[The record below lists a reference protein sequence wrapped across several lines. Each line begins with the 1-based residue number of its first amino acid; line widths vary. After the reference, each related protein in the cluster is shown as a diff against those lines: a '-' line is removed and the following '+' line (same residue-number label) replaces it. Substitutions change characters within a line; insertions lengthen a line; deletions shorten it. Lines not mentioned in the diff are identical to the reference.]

1 MAAELAP
8 ITLPPS
14 TPVAVRAYLRELRPT
29 VERLTE
35 GRLTFI
41 RRIGTLMEQVRLG
54 DTAAFATEANEVGRS
69 AASQYRYARLRIS
82 TLPVPAVCE
91 TCHEG
96 AISWIDMLIA
106 AADVLAEIGAVD
118 DPSRLREVQK
128 LLAESRVF
136 SNRFRNQYDSLV
148 QRLREHG
155 AAQPPPKPRKLA
167 RLLRFGRRG

>member
-1 MAAELAP
+1 MAAELAQN
-8 ITLPPS
+8 LPPS
-14 TPVAVRAYLRELRPT
+14 TPVAVRAYLRDLRPT

-35 GRLTFI
+35 SRQTFI
-41 RRIGTLMEQVRLG
+41 RSIGTLMEQVRQG
-54 DTAAFATEANEVGRS
+54 DAAGFEAEANEIGRS
-69 AASQYRYARLRIS
+69 TASQYRYARLRIA

-91 TCHEG
+91 ACHEG

-106 AADVLAEIGAVD
+106 AADVLAEIGAVN

-136 SNRFRNQYDSLV
+136 ANRFRTQYDSLV

-155 AAQPPPKPRKLA
+155 TAQPAKPRKVA
-167 RLLRFGRRG
+167 RLLRFGRG

>member
-8 ITLPPS
+8 TPLPPS

-35 GRLTFI
+35 SRMTFI

-54 DTAAFATEANEVGRS
+54 DAPGFETEANEVGRS
-69 AASQYRYARLRIS
+69 AASQYRYARLRIA

-91 TCHEG
+91 ACHEG

-106 AADVLAEIGAVD
+106 AADVLAEIGAVN

-136 SNRFRNQYDSLV
+136 SNRFRGQYDSLV
-148 QRLREHG
+148 QRLREHTP
-155 AAQPPPKPRKLA
+155 AQPAKPRTMA